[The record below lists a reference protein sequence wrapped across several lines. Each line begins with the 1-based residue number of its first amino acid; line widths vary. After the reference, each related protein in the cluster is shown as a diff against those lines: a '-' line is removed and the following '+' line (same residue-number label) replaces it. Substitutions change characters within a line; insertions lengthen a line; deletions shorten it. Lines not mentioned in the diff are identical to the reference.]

1 MLSCRDVS
9 IPDPCFHVSVSDS
22 TCLSL
27 DGTGWDDSEMGW
39 DEERQGRMGWEGVG
53 RQWDG
58 VGQGGAGWD
67 DSAILLPI
75 TK

>member
-1 MLSCRDVS
+1 MVAVVIGKGAGFRKEW
-9 IPDPCFHVSVSDS
+9 
-22 TCLSL
+22 
-27 DGTGWDDSEMGW
+27 DGTGWK
-39 DEERQGRMGWEGVG
+39 GVG